1 MRGARS
7 QSIARRVALA
17 PRVVIYT
24 VSRAARAD
32 HRRSRFVARL
42 ASLAWLAV
50 SSAIAQAPS
59 TEAAATSE
67 ATISLVRDGRSIDPD
82 TDALSVSRQ
91 VPNDGTLPRDP
102 SAERAGDPEAF
113 RVVAVGD
120 ATRARLRRLE
130 PATEV
135 ELEAI
140 ELALHVHEGVRR
152 SAFVRLVADSQDAA
166 APGVASRVL
175 RVALGDVVEV
185 EVAGATRR
193 WRVGLAGP
201 SLQGITPGPRDR
213 RRARVRV
220 HVVRENGVPAVG
232 GEDEGARLVMR
243 DQLALANAVFA
254 PCHVDLG
261 PASAIEVNV
270 VDPPPPTLL
279 AIADGDGLPALGG
292 EARFRIGARAFR
304 VAIPAGSRPEQTAE
318 RVAVALRRAGFR
330 ARVVVEPRNRNAAGP
345 SASVHVRDANG
356 GFVTLE
362 PDEPHPPSTDRR
374 QTVRLGVV
382 ELGDGLDPFEDGN
395 ARAGTLEER
404 ALLHAIV
411 DDDPLTIDVVVV
423 PRFARPERQGEAFI
437 ASDEGPLRNVVVLDR
452 RGLARARSAYTLP
465 HELAH
470 VLLDVPFHPDELGEP
485 DPTRL
490 MSSRA
495 SDATVLGPK
504 RLTAA
509 ECARLRF
516 RGERNGLLHAP

>member
-1 MRGARS
+1 MREGHARS
-7 QSIARRVALA
+7 RSLVWL
-17 PRVVIYT
+17 
-24 VSRAARAD
+24 VSRVIFELRARSPG
-32 HRRSRFVARL
+32 R
-42 ASLAWLAV
+42 ASLLAGVLVGIVV
-50 SSAIAQAPS
+50 SNASGQAPS
-59 TEAAATSE
+59 STGADAP
-67 ATISLVRDGRSIDPD
+67 ISLERDGRSVDPD

-91 VPNDGTLPRDP
+91 VPNDDTLPRDP
-102 SAERAGDPEAF
+102 DAERAGDPEAF
-113 RVVAVGD
+113 RVVAIGD

-130 PATEV
+130 PATGV
-135 ELEAI
+135 EIEAI
-140 ELALHVHEGVRR
+140 ELALQVREGVGR
-152 SAFVRLVADSQDAA
+152 SVFVRLVADPQDAA

-175 RVALGDVVEV
+175 RVALGDEVEV

-193 WRVGLAGP
+193 WRVGRP
-201 SLQGITPGPRDR
+201 GIERGPRAQ
-213 RRARVRV
+213 RRAHVRV
-220 HVVRENGVPAVG
+220 HVVREDGVPAVG
-232 GEDEGARLVMR
+232 GDDEGARLVMR

-261 PASAIEVNV
+261 PASAVEVRV

-292 EARFRIGARAFR
+292 EVRFRIGDRAFR
-304 VAIPAGSRPEQTAE
+304 VAIPAGSSPEQTAE
-318 RVAVALRRAGFR
+318 RVAVALRRARFT

-356 GFVTLE
+356 GFVTLGR
-362 PDEPHPPSTDRR
+362 DEPHALTTDLR

-382 ELGDGLDPFEDGN
+382 TLGDGLDPFEDGN

-404 ALLHAIV
+404 ALLHALI
-411 DDDPLTIDVVVV
+411 DDDPRTLDVVVV

-437 ASDEGPLRNVVVLDR
+437 ASDAGPLRNVVVLDR

-504 RLTAA
+504 RLTAQ

-516 RGERNGLLHAP
+516 RGERSGLLHGP

>member
-1 MRGARS
+1 MREGHARS
-7 QSIARRVALA
+7 RSLVWLEHRARIPRRTSVLTVLA
-17 PRVVIYT
+17 VLT
-24 VSRAARAD
+24 
-32 HRRSRFVARL
+32 
-42 ASLAWLAV
+42 V

-59 TEAAATSE
+59 STGADATAADAR
-67 ATISLVRDGRSIDPD
+67 ISLERDGRSVDPD

-91 VPNDGTLPRDP
+91 VPNDDTLPREPDAQR
-102 SAERAGDPEAF
+102 SGDPEAF
-113 RVVAVGD
+113 RVVAIGD

-130 PATEV
+130 PATGV
-135 ELEAI
+135 EIDAI
-140 ELALHVHEGVRR
+140 ELALHVRGGVGR
-152 SAFVRLVADSQDAA
+152 SAFVRLVADPQDAA

-175 RVALGDVVEV
+175 RVALGDVIEV
-185 EVAGATRR
+185 EVAGMTRR
-193 WRVGLAGP
+193 WRVGRP
-201 SLQGITPGPRDR
+201 SEERGPRAH

-220 HVVRENGVPAVG
+220 HVLRERGVPAIG
-232 GEDEGARLVMR
+232 GDDEGARVVMR
-243 DQLALANAVFA
+243 EQLALANAVFA

-261 PASAIEVNV
+261 SASAIEVRV
-270 VDPPPPTLL
+270 VDAPPPTLL

-292 EARFRIGARAFR
+292 EVRFRIGDRAFR
-304 VAIPAGSRPEQTAE
+304 VAIPAGSSPEQTAE
-318 RVAVALRRAGFR
+318 RVALVLRRARFS

-345 SASVHVRDANG
+345 SASVHVRDASG
-356 GFVTLE
+356 GFVTLA
-362 PDEPHPPSTDRR
+362 PDEPHPLSTDRR

-382 ELGDGLDPFEDGN
+382 ELADGLDPFEDGN

-404 ALLHAIV
+404 ALLHAVV
-411 DDDPLTIDVVVV
+411 DDDPRTLDVVVV

-452 RGLARARSAYTLP
+452 RGLARARTAYTLP

-495 SDATVLGPK
+495 SDATLLGPK
-504 RLTAA
+504 RLTAQ

-516 RGERNGLLHAP
+516 RGERNGLLRAP

>member
-1 MRGARS
+1 MHEGHARTRVVAWLAALWRASRMIVGRRARS
-7 QSIARRVALA
+7 PRR
-17 PRVVIYT
+17 
-24 VSRAARAD
+24 
-32 HRRSRFVARL
+32 
-42 ASLAWLAV
+42 ASVLAWGLAGLAV
-50 SSAIAQAPS
+50 SSAIAQAPPPGAVS
-59 TEAAATSE
+59 DAP
-67 ATISLVRDGRSIDPD
+67 ISLERDGRSVDPD

-91 VPNDGTLPRDP
+91 VPNDDTLPRAPDAR
-102 SAERAGDPEAF
+102 SARDPEAF
-113 RVVAVGD
+113 RIVAIGD
-120 ATRARLRRLE
+120 ATRARLSRVE
-130 PATEV
+130 PNTGV
-135 ELEAI
+135 ELDAI
-140 ELALHVHEGVRR
+140 ELALDVRDGVGR
-152 SAFVRLVADSQDAA
+152 SAFVRLVADPRDAA

-175 RVALGDVVEV
+175 RVGLGDVVEV
-185 EVAGATRR
+185 SAAGSTRR
-193 WRVGLAGP
+193 WRVGRP
-201 SLQGITPGPRDR
+201 SEERGPRAH

-232 GEDEGARLVMR
+232 GDDEGARLVMR
-243 DQLALANAVFA
+243 DQLALANAIFA

-261 PASAIEVNV
+261 SASAVEVNL
-270 VDPPPPTLL
+270 VDPPPPTSI

-292 EARFRIGARAFR
+292 EVRFRIGDRAIR
-304 VAIPAGSRPEQTAE
+304 VAIPTGSSPENTAE
-318 RVAVALRRAGFR
+318 RVAAALHRARFA

-356 GFVTLE
+356 AFVTLA
-362 PDEPHPPSTDRR
+362 PDDDQPLSTDRR
-374 QTVRLGVV
+374 QTVRLGAV

-404 ALLHAIV
+404 ALLHALV
-411 DDDPLTIDVVVV
+411 DDDPHTIDVVVV

-437 ASDEGPLRNVVVLDR
+437 ASDEGPLRNVVVIDR
-452 RGLARARSAYTLP
+452 RGLARARTAYTLP

-504 RLTAA
+504 RLTAE

-516 RGERNGLLHAP
+516 RGEHNGLLHAP